1 MCKFYDIEKSRAAD
15 ADKGTQGQVAW
26 IGYPLLR
33 LHFCPI
39 SVQHSVRYLVQ
50 ANVQPEDIRY
60 KQISGTAVWVSDG
73 VVDGSWGKYPTY
85 WNIGGGGHL
94 GWRPHWTLDMGNP
107 PQLDLGNP
115 LPPSPG
121 SLFVCLFMFLT
132 IDCFHFYDGCCL
144 FIL

>member
-60 KQISGTAVWVSDG
+60 KQISGTAV
-73 VVDGSWGKYPTY
+73 
-85 WNIGGGGHL
+85 
-94 GWRPHWTLDMGNP
+94 
-107 PQLDLGNP
+107 
-115 LPPSPG
+115 
-121 SLFVCLFMFLT
+121 
-132 IDCFHFYDGCCL
+132 
-144 FIL
+144 